1 MQRISRRS
9 MTAFLWG
16 GLVCMIGGCSPLS
29 LYEKSVALP
38 QQQWKSDYVPQFDFT
53 ITDTTAR
60 YDAALVLRHR
70 DRYHYNNIWLRLS
83 ITDPEG
89 NSYSIDTDL
98 LLGTNESGWLGV
110 GMDDI
115 YEHRISL
122 QKELFE
128 KGVSFRRAGT
138 YRFSLEQRMREDPLQ
153 EIMNVGIRI
162 EKKP

>member
-1 MQRISRRS
+1 M
-9 MTAFLWG
+9 
-16 GLVCMIGGCSPLS
+16 VGGCSPLS

-38 QQQWKSDYVPQFDFT
+38 RQQWKSDYVPQFEFT

-60 YDAALVLRHR
+60 YDVALVLRHR

-89 NSYSIDTDL
+89 NAYSIDTDL
-98 LLGTNESGWLGV
+98 LLGANESGWLGV